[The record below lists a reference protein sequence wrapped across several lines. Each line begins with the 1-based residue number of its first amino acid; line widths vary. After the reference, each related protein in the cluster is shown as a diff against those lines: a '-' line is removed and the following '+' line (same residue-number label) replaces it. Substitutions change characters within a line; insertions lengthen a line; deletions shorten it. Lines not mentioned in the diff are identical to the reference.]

1 MTTTMIYPYFAYF
14 LPVFLLF
21 AGCSAEERV
30 TTNTVL
36 AHSNC
41 KGISSPIKKV
51 TLAEVATYRGT
62 QLLTQNDP
70 TPNEQSTQAITPEG
84 ESSDVPLFIALS
96 RGVQPSRGFELHQA
110 GQALVVDSKSLQI
123 PVHWSEPDR
132 TKSHPLINTHPC
144 LVVSVPNA
152 SWEHIE
158 AIDQHGV
165 SLGRL

>member
-1 MTTTMIYPYFAYF
+1 MIYPNFAYVMP
-14 LPVFLLF
+14 LFLLF

-51 TLAEVATYRGT
+51 TLSEVAAYRGT
-62 QLLTQNDP
+62 QLLTQNDS
-70 TPNEQSTQAITPEG
+70 TAEQQSTQA
-84 ESSDVPLFIALS
+84 SDPKSEASELPLLIALS

-110 GQALVVDSKSLQI
+110 GQALVVNSTSLQI
-123 PVHWSEPDR
+123 PVHWTEPDR
-132 TKSHPLINTHPC
+132 TKSHPLVNTHPC